1 MTTGKTARA
10 GCGRC
15 TTCRCAAIAG
25 TDEMAADPPAVG
37 AETTGETTLRD
48 VPATRQTT

>member
-1 MTTGKTARA
+1 MTAGNTARA

-25 TDEMAADPPAVG
+25 TNEIAADRPAVG
-37 AETTGETTLRD
+37 AETAGEATLRD
-48 VPATRQTT
+48 VPATR